1 MIFCMKNIFYI
12 HGFNSWSTS
21 STVGHLKEFLPNDN
35 IVGLHYHSG
44 NIFNV
49 NFQDLISQVE
59 NYNFEHFILIGTS
72 LGGYYA
78 KQLCQYFKV
87 PCILINPVSRPLVQL
102 RQFLGNHTN
111 FYTNEQYVFD
121 QYVLNSFKHGYTAF
135 TDIPTLVYSS
145 SADETLIDGF
155 KRVKLAFS
163 NSHIIQTK
171 TSHQIKDF
179 NELPEFKQNLDTI
192 YDLVVCQLNI

>member
-1 MIFCMKNIFYI
+1 MKNIFYI

-21 STVGHLKEFLPNDN
+21 STIDKLKNFLPNDN

-44 NIFNV
+44 NTFNI
-49 NFQDLISQVE
+49 NFRDLISQVE

-87 PCILINPVSRPLVQL
+87 PCILINPVSSPLVQL
-102 RQFLGNHTN
+102 RQFIGNHTN

-121 QYVLNSFKHGYTAF
+121 QRVLNSFKHGYTAF

-145 SADETLIDGF
+145 STDETLINGF
-155 KRVKLAFS
+155 KRVKNTFS
-163 NSHIIQTK
+163 NSCIIETK
-171 TSHQIKDF
+171 TPHQINDF
-179 NELPEFKQNLDTI
+179 NQLPEFRQNLDAI
-192 YDLVVCQLNI
+192 YDLVVCQLNT